1 MGMAVA
7 TMVLGG
13 KTFEREVAGVL
24 FDSIGEALVSTKS
37 IVPGSKKRLIK
48 KPTGTQL
55 KKTRKRQRG
64 EDGGDASTEQPEN
77 TGEQGK
83 DGGDASTGGNAV
95 GDKPLRPLQ
104 RWLLER
110 QAGQFVRDANKIWQ
124 ALPMAVKKQYSKDTQ
139 ERRGVKGTSGSA
151 ATLTAAHSSSGA

>member
-37 IVPGSKKRLIK
+37 IVPAERPIK
-48 KPTGTQL
+48 NTAGTQL

-104 RWLLER
+104 LWLLER
-110 QAGQFVRDANKIWQ
+110 QAGQSVRDANKIWQ
-124 ALPMAVKKQYSKDTQ
+124 ALPMAVKKQYSKDTK

-151 ATLTAAHSSSGA
+151 ATLTAAHSSNDA

>member
-48 KPTGTQL
+48 THWHAAQ
-55 KKTRKRQRG
+55 
-64 EDGGDASTEQPEN
+64 E
-77 TGEQGK
+77 
-83 DGGDASTGGNAV
+83 
-95 GDKPLRPLQ
+95 
-104 RWLLER
+104 
-110 QAGQFVRDANKIWQ
+110 
-124 ALPMAVKKQYSKDTQ
+124 DTQ
-139 ERRGVKGTSGSA
+139 TAVWGGRWQCQHGEPVA
-151 ATLTAAHSSSGA
+151 AFATVVEISPSRSVCS